1 MRKAVDVNNLQAKTG
16 GINPHTGRPNS
27 AYPKGETQ
35 ALAYVAAF
43 SRALGL
49 KPTPTEFG
57 QRVVKV

>member
-1 MRKAVDVNNLQAKTG
+1 MIKVKDKQG
-16 GINPHTGRPNS
+16 DINRYTGRPNS

-35 ALAYVAAF
+35 AQAYVTLF

-57 QRVVKV
+57 PRVVRV